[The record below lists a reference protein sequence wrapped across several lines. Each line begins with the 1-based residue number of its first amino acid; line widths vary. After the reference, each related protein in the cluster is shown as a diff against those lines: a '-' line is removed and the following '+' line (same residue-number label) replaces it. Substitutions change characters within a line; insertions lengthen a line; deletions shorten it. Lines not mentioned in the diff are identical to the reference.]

1 MSNNSKKSL
10 TRKESNMGPINDKD
24 DTAIK
29 WINDLLKRLDIF
41 QDYIVYPGFSEPML
55 DEEGKKEGIKIISGD
70 IRLYQAGI
78 TKLYEMVVEGKYT
91 PTVKYSKKEEE
102 EIEKKMLEMFPEFK
116 QSSEREV

>member
-1 MSNNSKKSL
+1 
-10 TRKESNMGPINDKD
+10 MGPVNDKD

-55 DEEGKKEGIKIISGD
+55 DEEGKREGIKIISGD